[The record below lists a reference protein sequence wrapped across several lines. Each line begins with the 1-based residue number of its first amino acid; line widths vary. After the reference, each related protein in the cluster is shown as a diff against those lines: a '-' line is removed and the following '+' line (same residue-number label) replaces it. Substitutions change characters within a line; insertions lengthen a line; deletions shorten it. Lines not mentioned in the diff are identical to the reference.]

1 MAATNDLF
9 ETILIPTDG
18 SDGALAG
25 AKRGIDL
32 AGAVGADVHVLSVV
46 EAEPDAASPAPGA
59 GEDERRAS
67 IDAAAESAVEAVAD
81 LLGERRPDLD
91 VTTATERGTPY
102 RVIGEYVEAA
112 GIDAVAM
119 GTKGRTGLDRV
130 LLGSVAEHVLRTVA
144 VPVLAVPPAAS
155 DAPLTVEAVENVLV
169 PTDGSEGATVAVDW
183 GVGLADVYDAT
194 CHALFS
200 TDAGRFTGGA
210 EPSTVLTGLAEEEG
224 RAALETVRE
233 RARAAGVD
241 VAATAT
247 DGPPVRVILE
257 YAEDN
262 EIDLV
267 VMGTRG
273 RSGLERQL
281 LGSVT
286 ENVVRHADVPV
297 CCVPMTGD

>member
-1 MAATNDLF
+1 MTGTIDLF

-46 EAEPDAASPAPGA
+46 ENELKAASSASDV
-59 GEDERRAS
+59 EEHERQAS
-67 IDAAAESAVEAVAD
+67 MDAAAESAVKTVAD
-81 LLGERRPDLD
+81 LLGERRSDLD
-91 VTTATERGTPY
+91 VTTAVERGTAY

-119 GTKGRTGLDRV
+119 GTTGRTGLDRV
-130 LLGSVAEHVLRTVA
+130 LLGSVAERVLRTVA
-144 VPVLAVPPAAS
+144 VPVLAVPAAAI
-155 DAPLTVEAVENVLV
+155 DTPLTQNAVEHVLV

-200 TDAGRFTGGA
+200 ADAGRFTGGA
-210 EPSTVLTGLAEEEG
+210 APSTVLTDLATEEE

-233 RARAAGVD
+233 RARAAGVE
-241 VAATAT
+241 VAETAT
-247 DGPPVRVILE
+247 EGPPVRDILE
-257 YAEDN
+257 YVDDA

-267 VMGTRG
+267 VMGTSG
-273 RSGLERQL
+273 RSGLERHL